1 MKKFLKVFAPI
12 ALGLG
17 MLALACSSNNKGNPA
32 APSSPLPPTNT
43 PCVDS
48 QGHTCTPTV
57 TATPTNTFTP
67 TPTITPGPLN
77 VTAPTTLTTGGYA
90 FTTVDIGQA
99 LYINGAVTIDAG
111 TYFNLPAG
119 ATIIGDGRG
128 YTAGTG
134 PGTSTNIGGGGH
146 GGAGG
151 ASGTGSDAGPANDLA
166 AGPTL
171 MGSGGGGSGAG
182 SGGGLLT
189 INVPSGPATLDGFIS
204 MNGNAGTKGGNEI
217 GSAGNPGSGGGAGGA
232 IYVKAVTIVF
242 NGGTLEAAAGSRP

>member
-119 ATIIGDGRG
+119 ATIIGDGGDTRREQVREQAPILAVG
-128 YTAGTG
+128 AMAG
-134 PGTSTNIGGGGH
+134 PGELP
-146 GGAGG
+146 
-151 ASGTGSDAGPANDLA
+151 GPDRMPDRRMTLPP
-166 AGPTL
+166 GPL
-171 MGSGGGGSGAG
+171 
-182 SGGGLLT
+182 
-189 INVPSGPATLDGFIS
+189 
-204 MNGNAGTKGGNEI
+204 
-217 GSAGNPGSGGGAGGA
+217 
-232 IYVKAVTIVF
+232 
-242 NGGTLEAAAGSRP
+242 